1 MSAMGYIHY
10 LCETENMKEL
20 VEEVGNY
27 TIAEQFMDAHKQ
39 MRENRNKKEYSVLNE
54 ITDKSIEKYKKDEAQ
69 GRIDS
74 KKAVVEI
81 NNMIKDV
88 RRAN

>member
-10 LCETENMKEL
+10 LCETENMKDL

-39 MRENRNKKEYSVLNE
+39 MRENREKKEYSVLNE
-54 ITDKSIEKYKKDEAQ
+54 ITDESIKKYKQDEAQ
-69 GRIDS
+69 GMLNG

-81 NNMIKDV
+81 KDMIKDV
-88 RRAN
+88 GRAN